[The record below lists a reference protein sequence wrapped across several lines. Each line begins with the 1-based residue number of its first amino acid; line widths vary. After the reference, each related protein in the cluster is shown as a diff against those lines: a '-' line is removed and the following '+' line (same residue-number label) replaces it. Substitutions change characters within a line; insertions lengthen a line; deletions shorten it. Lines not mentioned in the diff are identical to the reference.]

1 MLDVKAWL
9 EQAGEPVADTS
20 FLPDDLVTLPYIC
33 FLDKQQCEGA
43 DLKKDLINH
52 SLTVERYSETSNDNE
67 ALEKLFDDKNIKYMK
82 ERLWLPDQFEFETIY
97 NFDLL
102 ERT

>member
-20 FLPDDLVTLPYIC
+20 FLPDDNVSPPYIC
-33 FLDKQQCEGA
+33 FLDKQQNEGA
-43 DLKKDLINH
+43 DLRNDLVNH
-52 SLTVERYSETSNDNE
+52 SLTVERYSATSEDNKS
-67 ALEKLFDDKNIKYMK
+67 LEKLFGDESIKYSK
-82 ERLWLPDQFEFETIY
+82 ERTWLADEFEFETIY

>member
-20 FLPDDLVTLPYIC
+20 FLPDDGVSPPYIC
-33 FLDKQQCEGA
+33 FLDKMQNEGA
-43 DLKKDLINH
+43 DLKNDLINH
-52 SLTVERYSETSNDNE
+52 SLTVERYSDTAEDNKS
-67 ALEKLFDDKNIKYMK
+67 LEKLFDDKSIKYTK
-82 ERLWLPDQFEFETIY
+82 ERLWLSEQFEFETIY